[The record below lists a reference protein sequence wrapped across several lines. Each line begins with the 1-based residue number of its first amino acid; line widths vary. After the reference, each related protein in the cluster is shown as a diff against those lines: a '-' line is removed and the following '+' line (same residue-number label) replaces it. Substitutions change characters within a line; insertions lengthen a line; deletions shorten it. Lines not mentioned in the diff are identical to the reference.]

1 MLQMFE
7 IIWTLFTKIL
17 LNITM
22 YDSFS
27 PFSFSFCIQVQTVKT
42 QMKCSIRWHF
52 IRICT
57 ANCKDWKTSF
67 SPYNTYSE
75 LKGLTYRLLDR
86 YSLHVI
92 SILFRK
98 NVDHDQT
105 ASSETSC
112 SGSTVL
118 SKRMQ
123 YCLSQIYFKGK
134 ISLRVWLLK
143 WKLLADLEWWK
154 KNNLI
159 VLTRLV
165 L

>member
-1 MLQMFE
+1 MLQTFE

-42 QMKCSIRWHF
+42 MMKCSIRWHF

-57 ANCKDWKTSF
+57 AICRTEKHNF
-67 SPYNTYSE
+67 VYFTYPLQYIFRMKRVNLQHSI
-75 LKGLTYRLLDR
+75 YWLLDR

-92 SILFRK
+92 AILFRK
-98 NVDHDQT
+98 NVDPDQT

-118 SKRMQ
+118 PKRMQ
-123 YCLSQIYFKGK
+123 YCLSQIY
-134 ISLRVWLLK
+134 
-143 WKLLADLEWWK
+143 LEEK
-154 KNNLI
+154 TL
-159 VLTRLV
+159 
-165 L
+165 